1 MRKAR
6 QDKRFHGL
14 AKYFRGYWTKKPD
27 MNTEH
32 IEIALAAIQ
41 IYGASHPRPSEVTQ
55 EQACELLG
63 RSAPYALP
71 YFPPFTFS
79 QDRPST

>member
-1 MRKAR
+1 
-6 QDKRFHGL
+6 
-14 AKYFRGYWTKKPD
+14 

-63 RSAPYALP
+63 RSAPYVRKLIRSRKLATNGNGRIP
-71 YFPPFTFS
+71 ITEI
-79 QDRPST
+79 DRMLAAKAA

>member
-1 MRKAR
+1 
-6 QDKRFHGL
+6 
-14 AKYFRGYWTKKPD
+14 

-63 RSAPYALP
+63 RSAPYTKLVPLP
-71 YFPPFTFS
+71 GIDDHRLAVGFVECA
-79 QDRPST
+79 